1 MFIKDAECE
10 DKLRISELKNI
21 LKDSKTIGRNIIYF
35 ETLNSTNT
43 YAMGLSEKGCEDGT
57 IIIANSQSSGRGR
70 FNRSWLSPPNK
81 NLYMSIILKPCVS
94 SRDASILSIM
104 TAVACINGLRR
115 ISNIETSIKWPN
127 DILVKDRKLGGILI
141 ETKYENKKVSIA
153 IIGIGINVNFR
164 SYEMPD
170 EIRAIA
176 TSLEEETGL
185 YYSRTEVA
193 SKILIELDVWY
204 NLFLNGDK
212 ETIIKEWLRFS
223 STIGKYIKVKIGDS
237 IHSGTAIGID
247 DEGRLLLKNGSNVI
261 KISSGDVTVIR

>member
-1 MFIKDAECE
+1 MFIDVELE
-10 DKLRISELKNI
+10 DKFKINELKNA
-21 LKDSKTIGRNIIYF
+21 LKDLKIIGKDIIYF

-43 YAMGLSEKGCEDGT
+43 YAMGLLEKGCEDGT

-81 NLYMSIILKPCVS
+81 NLYMSIILKPYVS
-94 SRDASILSIM
+94 PRDASILSLM

-127 DILVKDRKLGGILI
+127 DILVKDKKLGGILI
-141 ETKYENKKVSIA
+141 ETKSENKKVSIA

-164 SYEMPD
+164 SYEMPN

-176 TSLEEETGL
+176 TSLEEETGF
-185 YYSRTEVA
+185 YYSRTDVA
-193 SKILIELDVWY
+193 SEILKELDIWY
-204 NLFLNGDK
+204 NLFLKGDK
-212 ETIIKEWLRFS
+212 EKIIKEWLRLS
-223 STIGKYIKVKIGDS
+223 STIGKYIKVKTGES
-237 IHSGTAIGID
+237 IYSGTAIGID

-261 KISSGDVTVIR
+261 KISSGDVTVLR